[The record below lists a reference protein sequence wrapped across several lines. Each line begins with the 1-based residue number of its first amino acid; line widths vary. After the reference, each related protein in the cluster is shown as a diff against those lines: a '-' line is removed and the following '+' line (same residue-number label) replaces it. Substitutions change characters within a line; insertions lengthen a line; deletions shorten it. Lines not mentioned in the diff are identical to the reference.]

1 LKAMIL
7 AAGRGSRMNELTAIT
22 PKPLVPVL
30 GKPLIEYHLE
40 KLEKAGFKEVVI
52 NVSWLAQK
60 LQHYIESVY
69 SGRLNISV
77 LHEPQALE
85 TGGGVYNALEHL
97 SVNNEPF
104 LVINSDI
111 MSDFDY
117 ALIKKNISGLAHLYL
132 VDNPLHN
139 RDGDYA
145 IIESQNVLCKGDAQ
159 GSNVFTFSGISVL
172 TPRLFDG
179 CQLEKFS
186 LVKVFNQAIA
196 KGLVSGQVLSNQWFD
211 VGTVERLALAEDWQ
225 ARNYQF

>member
-1 LKAMIL
+1 MIL
-7 AAGRGSRMNELTAIT
+7 AAGRGSRMNELTATT

-40 KLEKAGFKEVVI
+40 KLELAGFKEVVI

-60 LQHYIESVY
+60 LQHYIENVY
-69 SGRLNISV
+69 SGRLNITV

-85 TGGGVYNALEHL
+85 TGGGVYNALEYL

-117 ALIKKNISGLAHLYL
+117 ELIKKNISGLAHLYL
-132 VDNPLHN
+132 IANPLHN

-145 IIESQNVLCKGDAQ
+145 IIEPQTVLCKGDAQ

-172 TPRLFDG
+172 TPKLFDG

>member
-7 AAGRGSRMNELTAIT
+7 AAGRGSRMNELTATT
-22 PKPLVPVL
+22 PKPLVSVL

-40 KLEKAGFKEVVI
+40 KLELAGFKEVVI

-69 SGRLNISV
+69 SGRLNITV

-85 TGGGVYNALEHL
+85 TGGGVYNALEYL

-104 LVINSDI
+104 LVINSDV

-117 ALIKKNISGLAHLYL
+117 ALIKTNITSLAHLYL
-132 VDNPLHN
+132 IANPLHN

-145 IIESQNVLCKGDAQ
+145 IIEPQTVLCKGDAQ

-172 TPRLFDG
+172 TPKLFDG

-196 KGLVSGQVLSNQWFD
+196 KGVVSGQVLSNQWFD

>member
-1 LKAMIL
+1 MIL
-7 AAGRGSRMNELTAIT
+7 AAGRGSRMNELTATT

-40 KLEKAGFKEVVI
+40 KLELAGFKEVVI

-60 LQHYIESVY
+60 LQHYIENVY
-69 SGRLNISV
+69 SGRLNITV

-85 TGGGVYNALEHL
+85 TGGGVYNALEYL

-117 ALIKKNISGLAHLYL
+117 ELIKKNISGLAHLYL
-132 VDNPLHN
+132 IANPLHN

-145 IIESQNVLCKGDAQ
+145 IIQPQTVLCKDEAQ
-159 GSNVFTFSGISVL
+159 DRNVFTFSGISVL
-172 TPRLFDG
+172 TPKLFDS